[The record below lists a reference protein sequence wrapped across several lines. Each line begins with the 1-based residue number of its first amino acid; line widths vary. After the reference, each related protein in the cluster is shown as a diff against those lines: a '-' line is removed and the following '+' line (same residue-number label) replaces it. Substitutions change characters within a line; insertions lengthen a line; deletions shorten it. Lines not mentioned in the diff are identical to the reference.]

1 MTLANDVQLGGR
13 YRLLERIAVGGM
25 GEVWRASDELL
36 QREVAVKVLKH
47 EYADEPGFLER
58 FRAEARHTAG
68 LSHAGIA
75 SIYDYGE
82 LDGTAYIVMELVPG
96 EPLSH
101 LLARERRLPLA
112 RTLDVVQ
119 QAATALAA
127 AHATGVVHRDVK
139 PGNILVTA
147 DDRVKVTD
155 FGIARAAD
163 TVSLTQTGTV
173 LGTAHYLSPEQ
184 AAGQTATAESDVYSL
199 GVVMFECLAGY
210 RPFSGDT
217 PVAIALAHV
226 HSEPAE
232 LPDDVPPG
240 VRQIVETAL
249 AKSPTDRFP
258 TASAFADAIAALRS
272 SPTPDATLVLPTPVP
287 PAPVRLRWSPW
298 WWAAGA
304 LATLLVLLV
313 VVSQACGVRDER
325 NRVAVPGGLV
335 GAQVAAATDILDR
348 AGFEVSQRNE
358 PGSAAAG
365 TVVAVEPPSGTEL
378 DEGATVT
385 LVVSDGSVQGEI
397 RTPTPDPRDED
408 EDKDKDGN
416 KGKGKG
422 RGGGDDD

>member
-1 MTLANDVQLGGR
+1 
-13 YRLLERIAVGGM
+13 
-25 GEVWRASDELL
+25 
-36 QREVAVKVLKH
+36 
-47 EYADEPGFLER
+47 
-58 FRAEARHTAG
+58 
-68 LSHAGIA
+68 
-75 SIYDYGE
+75 
-82 LDGTAYIVMELVPG
+82 
-96 EPLSH
+96 
-101 LLARERRLPLA
+101 
-112 RTLDVVQ
+112 
-119 QAATALAA
+119 
-127 AHATGVVHRDVK
+127 
-139 PGNILVTA
+139 
-147 DDRVKVTD
+147 
-155 FGIARAAD
+155 
-163 TVSLTQTGTV
+163 
-173 LGTAHYLSPEQ
+173 
-184 AAGQTATAESDVYSL
+184 
-199 GVVMFECLAGY
+199 VMFECLAGY

-335 GAQVAAATDILDR
+335 GGQVAAATDILDR

-397 RTPTPDPRDED
+397 RRPTRDPRDED